1 MSISVTVQNYL
12 IQERIPYDLVPHPH
26 TESSMDAAAA
36 AHVSAAKI
44 AKPVILEDDK
54 GYLMAVV
61 PAHHHVQ
68 INKVNKL
75 LNRNMGLATEQ
86 EISTLF
92 TDCEPGAIPPV
103 GQAYGLETIFD
114 ECLGE
119 CPDLYLEAG
128 DHEDFIH
135 LKSDDYLRLMSQAS
149 HASISY

>member
-1 MSISVTVQNYL
+1 MSMSVTVQNYL
-12 IQERIPYDLVPHPH
+12 EQLGIPYELVPHPH
-26 TESSMDAAAA
+26 AEASMDAAAA

-68 INKVNKL
+68 IRKVNEL
-75 LNRNMGLATEQ
+75 LHRDMGLATEQ
-86 EISTLF
+86 EIRTMF
-92 TDCEPGAIPPV
+92 ADCEAGAIPPI

-135 LKSDDYLRLMSQAS
+135 LQSEDYLKLMSQVP

>member
-1 MSISVTVQNYL
+1 MSISVTVQIYL
-12 IQERIPYDLVPHPH
+12 IQQRIPYELVPHPH
-26 TESSMDAAAA
+26 TESSMDASSA
-36 AHVSAAKI
+36 AHVPAAKI

-68 INKVNKL
+68 IGKVNEF

-86 EISTLF
+86 EIRTLF
-92 TDCEPGAIPPV
+92 TDCEEGAIPPI

-119 CPDLYLEAG
+119 CSDLYLEAG
-128 DHEDFIH
+128 DHEEFIH
-135 LKSDDYLRLMSQAS
+135 LKCEDYLRMMSQAP

>member
-1 MSISVTVQNYL
+1 MSISITVQKYL
-12 IQERIPYDLVPHPH
+12 NQQGIPYELVPHPH

-36 AHVSAAKI
+36 AHISAAKI
-44 AKPVILEDDK
+44 AKPVILEDDS

-68 INKVNKL
+68 IRKINEL
-75 LNRNMGLATEQ
+75 LDRHMGLATEQ
-86 EISTLF
+86 EISALF
-92 TDCEPGAIPPV
+92 TDCEAGAIPPV

-135 LKSDDYLRLMSQAS
+135 LKSEDYLRLMTKAP

>member
-1 MSISVTVQNYL
+1 MTMSATVQNYL
-12 IQERIPYDLVPHPH
+12 NQQGIPYELVPHPH
-26 TESSMDAAAA
+26 TETSMDAASAS
-36 AHVSAAKI
+36 HLPAAKI
-44 AKPVILEDDK
+44 AKPVILEDDD

-68 INKVNKL
+68 IRKVNEL

-86 EISTLF
+86 EIKTLF
-92 TDCEPGAIPPV
+92 TDCAVGAIPPI

-135 LKSDDYLRLMSQAS
+135 LKSDDYLRLMSQAP
-149 HASISY
+149 HANISY